1 MIFVTI
7 GSLFPF
13 DRLVQLMDELAPSF
27 PQEQFFAQ
35 IADGKYEP
43 QNMPF
48 ARMLSR
54 REFGDKI
61 NEAKLIVAHAGMGS
75 VISAMENKKPIVIL
89 PRIYEQ
95 GEHTTDHQMATA
107 RWLSAKPGVYV
118 AMSSDELKP
127 TIEKALS
134 APGGAAMPPTA
145 PTEFLDKIRTYISEL

>member
-13 DRLVQLMDELAPSF
+13 DRLVRLMDQLAPSF
-27 PQEQFFAQ
+27 PNEIFFAQ
-35 IADGKYEP
+35 IADGSYEP

-54 REFGDKI
+54 REFAAKVD
-61 NEAKLIVAHAGMGS
+61 EAKVIVAHAGMGS

-89 PRIYEQ
+89 PRIYDA

-107 RWLSAKPGVYV
+107 RWLNGRPGIYV
-118 AMSSDELKP
+118 AMSDEELKP
-127 TIEKALS
+127 TIERALS
-134 APGGAAMPPTA
+134 AGQGDPGMSPNA
-145 PTEFLDKIRTYISEL
+145 PVEFLNRIRAYILA

>member
-13 DRLVQLMDELAPSF
+13 DRLVRLMDEFAPSL
-27 PQEQFFAQ
+27 PREQFFAQ

-54 REFGDKI
+54 REFGDKLDK
-61 NEAKLIVAHAGMGS
+61 AKLIVAHAGMGS

-89 PRIYEQ
+89 PRIFEQ

-107 RWLSAKPGVYV
+107 RWLSTKSGVYV
-118 AMSSDELKP
+118 AMSGDELKP
-127 TIEKALS
+127 TIEKALA
-134 APGGAAMPPTA
+134 APESSAMPPTA
-145 PTEFLDKIRTYISEL
+145 PTEFLNKIRTYISEL